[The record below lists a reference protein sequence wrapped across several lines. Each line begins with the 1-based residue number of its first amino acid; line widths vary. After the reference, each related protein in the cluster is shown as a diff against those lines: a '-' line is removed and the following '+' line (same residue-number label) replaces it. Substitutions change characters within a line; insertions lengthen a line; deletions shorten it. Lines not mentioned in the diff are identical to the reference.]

1 MEQSN
6 DEFEINLVELFYVLR
21 SKLLLIILT
30 AAIFGIGAG
39 VYTHYFVTP
48 MYSSS
53 SSIYVLSKQSIV
65 SYSDFMVGSS
75 LTSDYTEMIK
85 SRTVMERVIR
95 NLGLER

>member
-53 SSIYVLSKQSIV
+53 SSIYVLS
-65 SYSDFMVGSS
+65 
-75 LTSDYTEMIK
+75 
-85 SRTVMERVIR
+85 
-95 NLGLER
+95 